1 MERINS
7 TTDGCEN
14 GSILPKAI
22 LKRSYRHL
30 DHSSADW
37 RDSMERHPTA
47 IVAQTGAAIPAAASW
62 PDNAC
67 RSGNEYV
74 TICGVDQI
82 EIREYL
88 DAAGRSLFAR
98 WYEKLNATAA
108 ARVTI
113 SLARLGQANF
123 SNVEGVGGGVY
134 EN

>member
-1 MERINS
+1 M
-7 TTDGCEN
+7 
-14 GSILPKAI
+14 L
-22 LKRSYRHL
+22 
-30 DHSSADW
+30 
-37 RDSMERHPTA
+37 
-47 IVAQTGAAIPAAASW
+47 TGATPWSATQRQSWPKPVRQYRRPASW